1 MIYSVFC
8 SILLYYIFPYRY
20 IILYVRY
27 IHLIQLTRCL
37 HSQVG
42 TKKASEDNDE
52 TAEDDLHDPTT
63 TTTTNNTKT
72 AFIRAKTKILQKLST
87 QHLVSHTLP
96 VVISLK
102 HCLETTKSSLQGAL
116 MEFLISLIK
125 YHKNEVEEVIIT

>member
-1 MIYSVFC
+1 M
-8 SILLYYIFPYRY
+8 
-20 IILYVRY
+20 
-27 IHLIQLTRCL
+27 
-37 HSQVG
+37 G

-63 TTTTNNTKT
+63 TTTTATNNTKT

-125 YHKNEVEEVIIT
+125 YHKNEVEEVIITR